1 MEEEMKKKVEEGGK
15 KDANIAMLV
24 ETVEMK
30 ETMNTEKLKEL
41 EKAHSEAVE
50 KFNEQIAEISK
61 EKDQLEQKIN

>member
-30 ETMNTEKLKEL
+30 ETMNIEKLKEL

-50 KFNEQIAEISK
+50 KLNE
-61 EKDQLEQKIN
+61 